1 MTDTIALESI
11 SENLETTQSILS
23 RLTFKSLLMPLLLLV
38 ICCVAVRILCYALRR
53 LLRRS
58 HLSEDLQNYLLK
70 FTRFLLSFIALLIVA
85 DSLGIPVTSLLAV
98 FSLLGLAIS
107 LSLQSLLGN
116 LFSGIYLLWE
126 KPFVAGEYIS
136 IGEIE
141 GNVKQVSLFHTQIL
155 TLDNKL
161 IMVPNSDVSSATV
174 TNYTREGALRI
185 DVPLCAGYDDA
196 PEAVRSAI
204 LDCAA
209 GIEGVLAEPAPRV
222 LISGY
227 GDSNIN
233 YIARIWCKIGYSV
246 FVQEELTDRVW
257 DFYRERG
264 ISISY
269 QRVVLEGQDQQG

>member
-1 MTDTIALESI
+1 MTENIALETI

-23 RLTFKSLLMPLLLLV
+23 KLTWQRILMPLLLLV
-38 ICCVAVRILCYALRR
+38 VCCVLVRLLCYALQR
-53 LLRRS
+53 LFKRS

-196 PEAVRSAI
+196 PEAVKAAI
-204 LDCAA
+204 LECVS
-209 GIEGVLAEPAPRV
+209 GIEGVLPEPAPTV

-227 GDSNIN
+227 GDSNID
-233 YIARIWCKIGYSV
+233 YIARIWCRIGYSISV
-246 FVQEELTDRVW
+246 RETLTDRIW
-257 DFYRERG
+257 DFYQAHG

-269 QRVVLEGQDQQG
+269 QRVVLEGQGK

>member
-196 PEAVRSAI
+196 PATVKAAI
-204 LDCAA
+204 LECVS
-209 GIEGVLAEPAPRV
+209 GIEGVLPEPAPTV

-227 GDSNIN
+227 GDSNID
-233 YIARIWCKIGYSV
+233 YIARIWCRIGYSISV
-246 FVQEELTDRVW
+246 RETLTDRIW
-257 DFYRERG
+257 DFYQAHG

-269 QRVVLEGQDQQG
+269 QRVVLEGQGK

>member
-1 MTDTIALESI
+1 MTETITPEAI
-11 SENLETTQSILS
+11 SENLDTTKHILTGLAWHDVLIS
-23 RLTFKSLLMPLLLLV
+23 LLLLIV
-38 ICCVAVRILCYALRR
+38 CYVLVRILCSALKR
-53 LLRRS
+53 LLKRS
-58 HLSEDLQNYLLK
+58 HLSTDLQNYFLK
-70 FTRFLLSFIALLIVA
+70 FTRFFLDFIVLLIVA
-85 DSLGIPVTSLLAV
+85 DSLGIPITSLLAV
-98 FSLLGLAIS
+98 FSLLGLAVS
-107 LSLQSLLGN
+107 LSLQSLLSN

-126 KPFVAGEYIS
+126 KPFVAGEYVA
-136 IGEIE
+136 IGGVE

-161 IMVPNSDVSSATV
+161 VLIPNSDVSSATV
-174 TNYTREGALRI
+174 INYTREGKLRI

-246 FVQEELTDRVW
+246 FVREELTDRVW

>member
-70 FTRFLLSFIALLIVA
+70 FTRFFLCFVVLLIVA
-85 DSLGIPVTSLLAV
+85 DALGIPISSLLAV

-196 PEAVRSAI
+196 PETVKAAI
-204 LDCAA
+204 LECVS
-209 GIEGVLAEPAPRV
+209 GIEGVLPEPAPTV

-227 GDSNIN
+227 GDSNID
-233 YIARIWCKIGYSV
+233 YIARIWCRIGYSISV
-246 FVQEELTDRVW
+246 RETLTDRIW
-257 DFYRERG
+257 DFYQAHG

-269 QRVVLEGQDQQG
+269 QRVVLEGQGK

>member
-70 FTRFLLSFIALLIVA
+70 FIRFLLSFIALLIVA

-196 PEAVRSAI
+196 PETVKAAI
-204 LDCAA
+204 LECVS
-209 GIEGVLAEPAPRV
+209 GIEGVLPEPAPIV

-227 GDSNIN
+227 GDSNID
-233 YIARIWCKIGYSV
+233 YIARIWCRIGYSISV
-246 FVQEELTDRVW
+246 RETLTDRIW
-257 DFYRERG
+257 DFYQAHG

-269 QRVVLEGQDQQG
+269 QRVVLEGQGK

>member
-70 FTRFLLSFIALLIVA
+70 FTRFFLCFVVLLIVA
-85 DSLGIPVTSLLAV
+85 DSLGIPISSLLAV

-196 PEAVRSAI
+196 PETVKAAI
-204 LDCAA
+204 LECVS
-209 GIEGVLAEPAPRV
+209 GIEGVLPEPAPTV

-227 GDSNIN
+227 GDSNID
-233 YIARIWCKIGYSV
+233 YIARIWCRIGYSISV
-246 FVQEELTDRVW
+246 RETLTDRIW
-257 DFYRERG
+257 DFYQAHG

-269 QRVVLEGQDQQG
+269 QRVVLEGQGK

>member
-196 PEAVRSAI
+196 PETVKAAI
-204 LDCAA
+204 LECVS
-209 GIEGVLAEPAPRV
+209 GIEGVLPEPAPTV

-227 GDSNIN
+227 GDSNID
-233 YIARIWCKIGYSV
+233 YIARIWCRIGYSISV
-246 FVQEELTDRVW
+246 RETLTDRIW
-257 DFYRERG
+257 DFYQAHG

-269 QRVVLEGQDQQG
+269 QRVVLEGQGK

>member
-70 FTRFLLSFIALLIVA
+70 FTRFFLCFVVLLIVA
-85 DSLGIPVTSLLAV
+85 DSLGIPISSLLAV

-196 PEAVRSAI
+196 PETVKAAI
-204 LDCAA
+204 LECVS
-209 GIEGVLAEPAPRV
+209 GIEGVLPEPVPTV

-227 GDSNIN
+227 GDSNID
-233 YIARIWCKIGYSV
+233 YIARIWCRIGYSISV
-246 FVQEELTDRVW
+246 RETLTDRIW
-257 DFYRERG
+257 DFYQAHG

-269 QRVVLEGQDQQG
+269 QRVVLEGQGK

>member
-1 MTDTIALESI
+1 MTENIALETI

-23 RLTFKSLLMPLLLLV
+23 KLTWQRILMPLLLLV
-38 ICCVAVRILCYALRR
+38 VCCVLVRLLCYALQR
-53 LLRRS
+53 LFKRS

-70 FTRFLLSFIALLIVA
+70 FTRFFLCFVVLLIVA

-141 GNVKQVSLFHTQIL
+141 GNVKQVSLFHTQIR

-161 IMVPNSDVSSATV
+161 VMIPNSDVSSATV

-185 DVPLCAGYDDA
+185 DVPLCASYDDA
-196 PEAVRSAI
+196 PATVRAAV
-204 LDCAA
+204 LDCISS
-209 GIEGVLAEPAPRV
+209 IEGVLPEPAPVV
-222 LISGY
+222 LISSY

-233 YIARIWCKIGYSV
+233 YIARIWCRIGYSISIR
-246 FVQEELTDRVW
+246 ETLPDKVW
-257 DFYRERG
+257 DYYQARG

-269 QRVVLEGQDQQG
+269 QRVVLEGQGTQG

>member
-196 PEAVRSAI
+196 PETVKAAI
-204 LDCAA
+204 LECVS
-209 GIEGVLAEPAPRV
+209 GIEGVLPEPAPTV

-233 YIARIWCKIGYSV
+233 YIARIWCRIGYSISV
-246 FVQEELTDRVW
+246 RETLTDRIW
-257 DFYRERG
+257 DFYQAHG

-269 QRVVLEGQDQQG
+269 QRVVLEGQGK